1 MMKLKVKCSVPEGE
15 IIYIKVNDEVKELYS
30 FESFTV
36 FKLDEK
42 KQYVLEIER
51 RPDKSNRSLI
61 NLLIFVVTI
70 IIQGLFNALLMNV
83 DTDWFNRITPYG
95 MKAKIIIDV
104 NEDTEVN
111 LVYVSSKYNKNKCI
125 KPKLNTDVG
134 KITSINYIINK
145 ADFKNQYFNYVKR
158 LLSVYSL
165 VLALFN
171 FLLIV
176 AMKNNIL
183 YAALFMIF
191 IMVIL
196 LLGLI
201 ITFIRQHRKLSN
213 ILKNFNL

>member
-36 FKLDEK
+36 FNLDEK
-42 KQYVLEIER
+42 KQYVLEVER

-95 MKAKIIIDV
+95 MKAKIIIDI

-111 LVYVSSKYNKNKCI
+111 LVYVSSKYNNNKCI